1 MSLHCTNVCLVK
13 RIFAVEI
20 GTGGLRLQNYQSF
33 RKLQNRGFI
42 GVIKV
47 CQVNLG
53 FIKSYETKSWVTYS
67 KSVQGALI
75 DHWP

>member
-1 MSLHCTNVCLVK
+1 MKSRFFSKKIHRNIFQVKSRGYDVTSLYQCLSCK
-13 RIFAVEI
+13 ELLAVEI

-53 FIKSYETKSWVTYS
+53 FIK
-67 KSVQGALI
+67 
-75 DHWP
+75 

>member
-1 MSLHCTNVCLVK
+1 MKSRFFSKKFRREIFQVKSRGYDVTSLYQCLSCK
-13 RIFAVEI
+13 ELLAVEI

-47 CQVNLG
+47 CQLNLG
-53 FIKSYETKSWVTYS
+53 FIK
-67 KSVQGALI
+67 
-75 DHWP
+75 